1 MSPDFSFTF
10 TSWFLGNVRVKP
22 YFNTQCPLPSGFS
35 EHPRALNLLMLMA
48 PSSTSFLNNESAR
61 LLPDKRHSKVGTRP
75 EAFHNVCQN
84 WPFFQPFWNQTGH
97 QIWIGLESVSLI
109 SSFIQCEFCYLLSE
123 KLLIFQKVL
132 SNLTLVEVVPL
143 FCLILSECYV
153 FRFIQKYFLQT

>member
-1 MSPDFSFTF
+1 MPTTLLLAPSP
-10 TSWFLGNVRVKP
+10 
-22 YFNTQCPLPSGFS
+22 PSSRFS
-35 EHPRALNLLMLMA
+35 EFPTALNLLMLMA

-84 WPFFQPFWNQTGH
+84 WPFFQPFWNQTRH

-109 SSFIQCEFCYLLSE
+109 SSFIQCEFGYLLSE
-123 KLLIFQKVL
+123 KLLIFKKAL
-132 SNLTLVEVVPL
+132 SKFTLVEVVPL
-143 FCLILSECYV
+143 QFCFILSECNV

>member
-1 MSPDFSFTF
+1 MPSPPPFRIFRTSYGPESAHANGTF
-10 TSWFLGNVRVKP
+10 F
-22 YFNTQCPLPSGFS
+22 YF
-35 EHPRALNLLMLMA
+35 
-48 PSSTSFLNNESAR
+48 FLNNESAR

-123 KLLIFQKVL
+123 KLLIFWKVL
-132 SNLTLVEVVPL
+132 SNHTCWSCSSVL
-143 FCLILSECYV
+143 FYFIRMLCTYFAASRGTFFRIISIILHRIHCKKTCC
-153 FRFIQKYFLQT
+153 FH